1 MKKIILIITTCI
13 CFFISHSQ
21 MVTAGDK
28 IEELNRQM
36 EKSFGENDMLS
47 VASFYLD
54 SALIT
59 AGGRMNITG
68 RKGIDQYWMSL
79 KDQNAQWKL
88 ATESIEDYGVYVLE
102 RGKSFL
108 KFKTPTGSGQESKVR
123 FFIIWKKT
131 ADSYKILYDVFIRL

>member
-1 MKKIILIITTCI
+1 MKKIFLISIASI
-13 CFFISHSQ
+13 CFAFSYSQ
-21 MVTAGDK
+21 VIPAKEK
-28 IEELNRQM
+28 IEQLNREM
-36 EKSFGENDMLS
+36 EKSFSGNDMIG

-59 AGGRMNITG
+59 SGGRMNITG

-79 KDQNAQWKL
+79 KGKGAQWKL
-88 ATESIEDYGVYVLE
+88 ETESIEDYGVYVLE

-108 KFKTPTGSGQESKVR
+108 TFKTADGKGQESNVM

-131 ADSYKILYDVFIRL
+131 GDTYKILYDVFTRL